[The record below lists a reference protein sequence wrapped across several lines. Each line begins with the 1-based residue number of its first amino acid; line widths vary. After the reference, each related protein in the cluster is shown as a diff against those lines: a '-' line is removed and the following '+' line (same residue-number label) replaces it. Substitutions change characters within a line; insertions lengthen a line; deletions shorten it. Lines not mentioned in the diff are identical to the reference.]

1 MAGTNFPNGVYSKG
15 VPLLGSQGFMTRGN
29 SFFVDPANG
38 DDGGPGDRID
48 KPYKTLTKAYSMCTA
63 NQNDVVYIIGGATG
77 VSLSEAFVWAKD
89 NTHLIGISGG
99 AWYGQR
105 SRIGHSANFTPV
117 ITFSAGDCLIK
128 NINFLTG
135 RGDAANLI
143 GVLVSGSRNV
153 FEGCSFSPMLHQ
165 TEADTAGSIGLSITS
180 AQNHFKD
187 CFFGNDTIDRG
198 AANCLIK
205 LTGASKAL
213 FDNCIFL
220 QRVDETTPVCVNAT
234 GALSLNMFRNCQF
247 VSTSVNFATTAAAAF
262 IGAVSTSTRIVLV
275 NPLLV
280 GFTDVEA
287 TSDSNAIYINP
298 ASATANAIGLGINP
312 ART

>member
-105 SRIGHSANFTPV
+105 SRIGHSDDFTPV
-117 ITFSAGDCLIK
+117 VTFSAKDCLIK

-205 LTGASKAL
+205 LTGASKVL

-220 QRVDETTPVCVNAT
+220 QRVDETTPVIVDAT
-234 GALSLNMFRNCQF
+234 GALGFINLFRDCQF
-247 VSTSVNFATTAAAAF
+247 ISASVNYGTTAGAAF
-262 IGAVSTSTRIVLV
+262 KGANSDSTRILLV
-275 NPLLV
+275 NPVVL
-280 GFTDVEA
+280 GFTDIQS
-287 TSDSNAIYINP
+287 SDTGAIYVNP
-298 ASATANAIGLGINP
+298 ATATADDIGTAVAVLKH
-312 ART
+312 